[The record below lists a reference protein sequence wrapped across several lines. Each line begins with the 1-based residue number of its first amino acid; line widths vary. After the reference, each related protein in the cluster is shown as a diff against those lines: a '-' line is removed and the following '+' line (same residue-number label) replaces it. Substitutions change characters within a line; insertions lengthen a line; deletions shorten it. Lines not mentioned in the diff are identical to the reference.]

1 MPHHMPLIS
10 TIVVGLVMAFALG
23 AIAHRFRLSP
33 LIGYLLA
40 GVLAGPFT
48 PGYVA
53 DQGLANQLAEI
64 GVILLMFGVGL
75 HFSLKD
81 LLSVRAIAIPG
92 AVVQIASAT
101 VLGMGLAWL
110 MGWNL
115 GGGLVFGLALS
126 VASTVVL
133 LRALQERRLVE
144 TERGHIAVGW
154 LIVEDLAMV
163 LTLVLLPAFANA
175 TASASADLESIVISL
190 GITLGKVV
198 AFVAIMLIVGRRVIP
213 WILHYVAHTG
223 SRELFRLAVL
233 AIALGAA
240 FGAAELFG
248 VSFALGAFFAGM
260 VLSESELS
268 HQAASET
275 LPLRDAFAVLFFV
288 SVGMLFDP
296 MILINDF
303 GPVLATFLIIVVGKS
318 LAAFAI
324 VRLFRHPNE
333 TALTIAASLAQIGEF
348 SFILAGLGV
357 ELQLMPE
364 KGRDLIL
371 AGAILSIL
379 INPFLFTLLD
389 RWFAK
394 REKAHAAKAEP
405 SAESMPMVTE
415 EEKAADTKESLP
427 VTSLTDHVVLV
438 GHGRVGKFITG
449 KLLASKT
456 PFLVIETSKSQVTDL
471 QKDNQPVIIGNAADP
486 EVAAAANIK
495 EARCLL
501 VAIPDAFESGQVVE
515 QSRRINPDLP
525 IIVRVHS
532 DAQEEHVMKYG
543 ASRIVM
549 GEQEI
554 ARAMFAAVPDA
565 PRTPVLSAVD
575 EADGVAAEDE
585 QNEAGADENT
595 PPQPSTNVLGPEAE
609 TDQTGGNTP
618 EQGPL
623 RQPAD
628 DPGR

>member
-1 MPHHMPLIS
+1 MPHHTPLIS
-10 TIVVGLVMAFALG
+10 TIVVGLVLAFALG
-23 AIAHRFRLSP
+23 AVAHRFRLSP

-81 LLSVRAIAIPG
+81 LLSVKAIAIPG

-101 VLGMGLAWL
+101 ALGIGLAWL
-110 MGWNL
+110 MGWSI
-115 GGGLVFGLALS
+115 GAGLVFGLALS

-163 LTLVLLPAFANA
+163 LTLVLLPAFAEA
-175 TASASADLESIVISL
+175 ASSAPADLESIVISL

-324 VRLFRHPNE
+324 VRLFRHPNS
-333 TALTIAASLAQIGEF
+333 TALTNRPCGTRLADCFALKTNTTASIRSTATANQNMYWVKPTVSRLPAIGADAKLETSSLTSSPRLSRGFTYVPSFQLGLPLLSGQARGSAYVSCNLTGYRKQPLAALQAHTAPPAQTSKKDINIAKKNAIAWSAATEKTSSSARLRSRNDDKIEAKPEAILTLEFLPSLIAAT
-348 SFILAGLGV
+348 
-357 ELQLMPE
+357 
-364 KGRDLIL
+364 
-371 AGAILSIL
+371 
-379 INPFLFTLLD
+379 N
-389 RWFAK
+389 
-394 REKAHAAKAEP
+394 
-405 SAESMPMVTE
+405 SAN
-415 EEKAADTKESLP
+415 
-427 VTSLTDHVVLV
+427 
-438 GHGRVGKFITG
+438 G
-449 KLLASKT
+449 
-456 PFLVIETSKSQVTDL
+456 
-471 QKDNQPVIIGNAADP
+471 
-486 EVAAAANIK
+486 
-495 EARCLL
+495 
-501 VAIPDAFESGQVVE
+501 
-515 QSRRINPDLP
+515 
-525 IIVRVHS
+525 
-532 DAQEEHVMKYG
+532 
-543 ASRIVM
+543 
-549 GEQEI
+549 
-554 ARAMFAAVPDA
+554 
-565 PRTPVLSAVD
+565 
-575 EADGVAAEDE
+575 
-585 QNEAGADENT
+585 
-595 PPQPSTNVLGPEAE
+595 
-609 TDQTGGNTP
+609 
-618 EQGPL
+618 
-623 RQPAD
+623 
-628 DPGR
+628 

>member
-1 MPHHMPLIS
+1 MPHHTPLIS
-10 TIVVGLVMAFALG
+10 TIVVGLVLAFVFGAL
-23 AIAHRFRLSP
+23 AHRFRLSP

-40 GVLAGPFT
+40 GVLVGPFT

-92 AVVQIASAT
+92 AVVQITSAT

-110 MGWNL
+110 MGWSI
-115 GGGLVFGLALS
+115 GAGIVFGLALS

-175 TASASADLESIVISL
+175 TSAGSADLQSIVISL
-190 GITLGKVV
+190 GLTLGKVV
-198 AFVAIMLIVGRRVIP
+198 AFVAVMLIIGRRVIP

-303 GPVLATFLIIVVGKS
+303 GPVVATFLIIVVGKS

-324 VRLFRHPNE
+324 VRLFGHPNS
-333 TALTIAASLAQIGEF
+333 TAFTIAASLAQIGEF
-348 SFILAGLGV
+348 SFILAGLGLG
-357 ELQLMPE
+357 LQILPE
-364 KGRDLIL
+364 KGHDLIL

-379 INPFLFTLLD
+379 MNPFLFTVLD

-394 REKAHAAKAEP
+394 RETVRAQAKADAVA
-405 SAESMPMVTE
+405 AENE
-415 EEKAADTKESLP
+415 AIAAEKAAADAAREPLP
-427 VTSLTDHVVLV
+427 ITSLTDHVVLV
-438 GHGRVGKFITG
+438 GHGRVGKYISR
-449 KLLASKT
+449 KMASIGA
-456 PFLVIETSKSQVTDL
+456 PLLVIETNKEQVADL
-471 QKDNQPVIIGNAADP
+471 QKEGREVIVGNAADP
-486 EVAAAANIK
+486 EVASAANIGQ
-495 EARCLL
+495 ARCLL

-515 QSRRINPDLP
+515 QARRINPSLP
-525 IIVRVHS
+525 IIVRAHS
-532 DAQEEHVMKYG
+532 FAQEEHVMRYG
-543 ASRIVM
+543 ATRIVM

-565 PRTPVLSAVD
+565 PRTPVLSSVE
-575 EADGVAAEDE
+575 EADDILDENQDETGLDGDAAAPSAHVLRPEANADQAGGDAAE
-585 QNEAGADENT
+585 
-595 PPQPSTNVLGPEAE
+595 
-609 TDQTGGNTP
+609 
-618 EQGPL
+618 QGLL
-623 RQPAD
+623 RQPPD
-628 DPGR
+628 EPGR